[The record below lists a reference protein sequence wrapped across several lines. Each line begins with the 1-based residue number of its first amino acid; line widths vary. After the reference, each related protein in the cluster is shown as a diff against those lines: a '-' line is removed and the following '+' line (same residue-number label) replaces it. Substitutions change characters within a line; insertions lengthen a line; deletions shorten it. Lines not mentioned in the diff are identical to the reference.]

1 VRLDYVEI
9 SGFRGIKDKLRIVF
23 GKGFTVISGRNGV
36 GKSTIFDAIE
46 FALTGSI
53 NKYTVDKTAL
63 ESLSDYLWWRG
74 EGTPDGYYVTV
85 AFGNDSGEHFVV
97 TRTRNTGANVSA
109 EQIEDALCSDSR
121 PEDALRQLC
130 KTSIIRD
137 EWIARL
143 SVDLSETER
152 FDLVRSA
159 LGSLEGSDLAAKA
172 GEVIAVAKATH
183 ALRERAYE
191 EERKVLADHLYRLSE
206 AQTLASHSGDIEAA
220 VRTIA
225 EAVPNAPSDLVS
237 RISAGRAALVER
249 RAKLAHDS
257 DAVEYGR
264 GVAATRQRF
273 NAPEARRQRQATLD
287 ALTTATAAKEKADE
301 AVVQAEQ
308 ALAREERT
316 DETGASLALLL
327 EHGERL
333 GLHDARCP
341 LCAAARTAQE
351 FESGIALARQ
361 RINSLA
367 SGVATAHH
375 ALTAAR
381 ANAMRC
387 LGGYTSARE
396 RCAMIEREEAD
407 LVGREQKYLELI
419 EHSNLDSRWAKDVG
433 TLERAIAAERDRLID
448 LERALL
454 TIEASQ
460 VVSRTLT
467 MEDRTTALR
476 RDVETAASELERSQA
491 AVATARM
498 IERSVKRVNAEI
510 IEERLAQ
517 ISPLLNE
524 LYQRLRPHAD
534 WRTIDYRLR
543 GDVRRFLSLK
553 VGDGLNP
560 QFVLSS
566 GQRRA
571 AGLAFLLSVHLAR
584 AWARWRTLVL
594 DDPVQHID
602 DFRALHFVEILA
614 AFRLTGQQI
623 VCAVEDQA
631 LANLLCRRL
640 LSTAEQVG
648 RYYEIDLTGPDGVA
662 AVVKKVDI
670 LPLPND
676 VLQSGSGLQPAG

>member
-1 VRLDYVEI
+1 MNLDYVEI
-9 SGFRGIKDKLRIVF
+9 SGFRGFRDKIRIDF
-23 GKGFTVISGRNGV
+23 GTGFTVICGRNGV
-36 GKSTIFDAIE
+36 GKSTLCDAVE

-53 NKYTVDKTAL
+53 NKYTIEKAAL
-63 ESLSDYLWWRG
+63 ESIYDYLWWRG
-74 EGTPDGYYVTV
+74 KGTPDRYYVTA
-85 AFGNDSGEHFVV
+85 AFSDDSGRDFIV
-97 TRTRNTGANVSA
+97 TRTRETGANFSA
-109 EQIEDALCSDSR
+109 EQIENTLCSDSR
-121 PEDALRQLC
+121 PEEALRQLC

-137 EWIARL
+137 EWIATL

-152 FDLVRSA
+152 FALVRSA
-159 LGSLEGSDLAAKA
+159 LGSLEGTDLAAKA
-172 GEVIAVAKATH
+172 SNVIASAKATH
-183 ALRERAYE
+183 TRRDKAYERA
-191 EERKVLADHLYRLSE
+191 RTLLADHLSRLSE
-206 AQTLASHSGDIEAA
+206 ARNFVSRSDDIEAA
-220 VRTIA
+220 LRTIA
-225 EAVPNAPSDLVS
+225 EAVPDAPSGLVS
-237 RISAGRAALVER
+237 RLSVARKALVER
-249 RAKLAHDS
+249 RAKLANDN

-264 GVAATRQRF
+264 EVIAARRKF
-273 NAPEARRQRQATLD
+273 DAPEARRQREAALD
-287 ALTTATAAKEKADE
+287 AATNASAARNEAEE
-301 AVVQAEQ
+301 AVVQAEE
-308 ALAREERT
+308 ALGREERT
-316 DETGASLALLL
+316 DETVAALAMLL

-341 LCAAARTAQE
+341 LCGAARTAQE
-351 FESGIALARQ
+351 FEAGIALARK
-361 RINSLA
+361 RIGSLA
-367 SGVATAHH
+367 SGVATAQH

-381 ANAMRC
+381 ANARRR
-387 LGGYTSARE
+387 LGEYSSARD
-396 RCAMIEREEAD
+396 RWTTIEREEAA
-407 LVGREQKYLELI
+407 LVGREQRYIELL
-419 EHSNLDSRWAKDVG
+419 EHSNLDSHWAKDAD
-433 TLERAIAAERDRLID
+433 TLERVIAAERDRLID

-460 VVSRTLT
+460 VVSRTLA
-467 MEDRTTALR
+467 MEDGTDALR
-476 RDVETAASELERSQA
+476 RNVETAASELERSQA
-491 AVATARM
+491 AVAAADM

-534 WRTIDYRLR
+534 WRTMDYRLR

-560 QFVLSS
+560 QFVLSN
-566 GQRRA
+566 GLRRA

-584 AWARWRTLVL
+584 SWARWRTLVL

-631 LANLLCRRL
+631 LAKLLCRRL

>member
-1 VRLDYVEI
+1 M
-9 SGFRGIKDKLRIVF
+9 
-23 GKGFTVISGRNGV
+23 
-36 GKSTIFDAIE
+36 
-46 FALTGSI
+46 
-53 NKYTVDKTAL
+53 
-63 ESLSDYLWWRG
+63 SDYLWWRG

-159 LGSLEGSDLAAKA
+159 LGSLGGSHLAAKA
-172 GEVIAVAKATH
+172 SEVIAVAKATQT
-183 ALRERAYE
+183 LRETAYE
-191 EERKVLADHLYRLSE
+191 EARKVLADHLSRLSE

-287 ALTTATAAKEKADE
+287 ALTSATAVKNEAEV

-341 LCAAARTAQE
+341 LCAATRTAQD

-419 EHSNLDSRWAKDVG
+419 EHSNLDSRWAKDVDP
-433 TLERAIAAERDRLID
+433 LERAIGAERDRLID

-460 VVSRTLT
+460 VVSRTIT

-491 AVATARM
+491 AVAAARM

-640 LSTAEQVG
+640 LSTADQVG

>member
-1 VRLDYVEI
+1 
-9 SGFRGIKDKLRIVF
+9 
-23 GKGFTVISGRNGV
+23 
-36 GKSTIFDAIE
+36 
-46 FALTGSI
+46 
-53 NKYTVDKTAL
+53 
-63 ESLSDYLWWRG
+63 
-74 EGTPDGYYVTV
+74 
-85 AFGNDSGEHFVV
+85 
-97 TRTRNTGANVSA
+97 
-109 EQIEDALCSDSR
+109 
-121 PEDALRQLC
+121 
-130 KTSIIRD
+130 
-137 EWIARL
+137 
-143 SVDLSETER
+143 
-152 FDLVRSA
+152 
-159 LGSLEGSDLAAKA
+159 
-172 GEVIAVAKATH
+172 
-183 ALRERAYE
+183 
-191 EERKVLADHLYRLSE
+191 
-206 AQTLASHSGDIEAA
+206 
-220 VRTIA
+220 
-225 EAVPNAPSDLVS
+225 
-237 RISAGRAALVER
+237 
-249 RAKLAHDS
+249 
-257 DAVEYGR
+257 
-264 GVAATRQRF
+264 
-273 NAPEARRQRQATLD
+273 
-287 ALTTATAAKEKADE
+287 
-301 AVVQAEQ
+301 
-308 ALAREERT
+308 
-316 DETGASLALLL
+316 
-327 EHGERL
+327 
-333 GLHDARCP
+333 
-341 LCAAARTAQE
+341 
-351 FESGIALARQ
+351 
-361 RINSLA
+361 
-367 SGVATAHH
+367 
-375 ALTAAR
+375 
-381 ANAMRC
+381 
-387 LGGYTSARE
+387 
-396 RCAMIEREEAD
+396 MIEREEAD

-419 EHSNLDSRWAKDVG
+419 EHSNLDSRWAKDVDP
-433 TLERAIAAERDRLID
+433 LERAIGAERDRLID

-460 VVSRTLT
+460 VVSRTIT

-491 AVATARM
+491 AVAAARM

-640 LSTAEQVG
+640 LSTADQVG

>member
-1 VRLDYVEI
+1 MRLDYVEI
-9 SGFRGIKDKLRIVF
+9 SGFRGFKDKVSIKF
-23 GKGFTVISGRNGV
+23 GTGFTVISGRNGV

-53 NKYTVDKTAL
+53 NKYAVEKAAL

-74 EGTPDGYYVTV
+74 QGTPDGYYVTV
-85 AFGNDSGEHFVV
+85 GFGNDSGENFVV
-97 TRTRNTGANVSA
+97 TRARNTGANVSA

-121 PEDALRQLC
+121 PEDAVRQLC

-137 EWIARL
+137 EWIATL

-206 AQTLASHSGDIEAA
+206 AQTLASHSGDIKTAG
-220 VRTIA
+220 RTIA
-225 EAVPNAPSDLVS
+225 EAVPNAPSELVY

-257 DAVEYGR
+257 DAVEFGR

-316 DETGASLALLL
+316 DETGAALALLL

-361 RINSLA
+361 RIDSLA
-367 SGVATAHH
+367 SGVAPARH

-387 LGGYTSARE
+387 LGEYSSARD
-396 RCAMIEREEAD
+396 RWAMIEREEAH
-407 LVGREQKYLELI
+407 LVGREQKHLELI
-419 EHSNLDSRWAKDVG
+419 EHSNLDSRWAKDVDAM
-433 TLERAIAAERDRLID
+433 ERAIAAERDRLID

-460 VVSRTLT
+460 VVSRTLA

-491 AVATARM
+491 AVAAARM

-543 GDVRRFLSLK
+543 GDVRHFLSLK

-631 LANLLCRRL
+631 LAKLLCRRL

-662 AVVKKVDI
+662 AVVTKADI
-670 LPLPND
+670 RPMPND
-676 VLQSGSGLQPAG
+676 VLQSGSRPAG

>member
-1 VRLDYVEI
+1 MILDYVEV
-9 SGFRGIKDKLRIVF
+9 SGFRGFRDKIRIDF
-23 GKGFTVISGRNGV
+23 GAGFTVIGGRNGV
-36 GKSTIFDAIE
+36 GKSTLCDAVE

-53 NKYTVDKTAL
+53 NKYTTEKAAL
-63 ESLSDYLWWRG
+63 EHFSDYVWWRG
-74 EGTPDGYYVTV
+74 DGTPEGYYVTV
-85 AFGNDSGEHFVV
+85 AFADDSGEHFVV
-97 TRTRNTGANVSA
+97 TRTRETGANIGA
-109 EQIEDALCSDSR
+109 EQIEKALCSDSR
-121 PEDALRQLC
+121 PDDALRQLC

-137 EWIARL
+137 EWIASL

-152 FDLVRSA
+152 FGLVRAA
-159 LGSLEGSDLAAKA
+159 LGPVEGSDLAVKA
-172 GEVIAVAKATH
+172 SEVIARAKATH
-183 ALRERAYE
+183 TLRERVYE
-191 EERKVLADHLYRLSE
+191 SARTLLSDHLSRLSE
-206 AQTLASHSGDIEAA
+206 ARNLVSRSDDIEAA
-220 VRTIA
+220 MRTIA
-225 EAVPNAPSDLVS
+225 EAVPDAPSGLVS
-237 RISAGRAALVER
+237 RLSVGRKALVER
-249 RAKLAHDS
+249 RTKLANDS

-264 GVAATRQRF
+264 EVMATRCKF
-273 NAPEARRQRQATLD
+273 DAPEARRQREATLN
-287 ALTTATAAKEKADE
+287 ALTSATAARNEADE

-308 ALAREERT
+308 ALAREERA
-316 DETGASLALLL
+316 DESVASLAMLL

-367 SGVATAHH
+367 SGVATARH

-381 ANAMRC
+381 ANARRR
-387 LGGYTSARE
+387 LGEYSSARD
-396 RCAMIEREEAD
+396 RWTTIEREEAA
-407 LVGREQKYLELI
+407 LAGREQRYLELL
-419 EHSNLDSRWAKDVG
+419 EHSNLDPSWAKDAD
-433 TLERAIAAERDRLID
+433 TLETVIAAERDRLID

-460 VVSRTLT
+460 VVSRTLAL
-467 MEDRTTALR
+467 EDRTTALR

-491 AVATARM
+491 AVAAARM

-543 GDVRRFLSLK
+543 GDVRRFLSLR

-631 LANLLCRRL
+631 LAKLLCRRL

-662 AVVKKVDI
+662 AVVNKVDI
-670 LPLPND
+670 RPLPND

>member
-1 VRLDYVEI
+1 MRLDYVEI
-9 SGFRGIKDKLRIVF
+9 SGFRGFKDKVSIEF
-23 GKGFTVISGRNGV
+23 GTGFTVISGRNGV

-53 NKYTVDKTAL
+53 NKYAVEKAAL

-74 EGTPDGYYVTV
+74 QGTPDGYYVTV
-85 AFGNDSGEHFVV
+85 GFGNDSGEHFVV
-97 TRTRNTGANVSA
+97 TRARNTGANVSA
-109 EQIEDALCSDSR
+109 EEIEDALCSDSR
-121 PEDALRQLC
+121 PEDAVRQLC

-137 EWIARL
+137 EWIATL

-159 LGSLEGSDLAAKA
+159 LGSLEGSGLAAKA
-172 GEVIAVAKATH
+172 SEVIAVAKATQH
-183 ALRERAYE
+183 YARGPTKRREKCSLITSLGCR
-191 EERKVLADHLYRLSE
+191 RRRLWPP
-206 AQTLASHSGDIEAA
+206 TRDIKTAG
-220 VRTIA
+220 RTIA
-225 EAVPNAPSDLVS
+225 EAVPNAPSELLS
-237 RISAGRAALVER
+237 GACGLVER
-249 RAKLAHDS
+249 RAKLAH
-257 DAVEYGR
+257 AVEFGR
-264 GVAATRQRF
+264 GVATGSMPQR
-273 NAPEARRQRQATLD
+273 RGDSDKQRCSHNRHGG
-287 ALTTATAAKEKADE
+287 KEKADE

-316 DETGASLALLL
+316 DETGAALALLL

-351 FESGIALARQ
+351 FESGIALARE

-367 SGVATAHH
+367 SGVATARH

-387 LGGYTSARE
+387 LGEYASARD
-396 RCAMIEREEAD
+396 RWAMIEREETD

-433 TLERAIAAERDRLID
+433 TLERAIGAERDRLID

-460 VVSRTLT
+460 VVSRTLAL
-467 MEDRTTALR
+467 EDRTTALR

-640 LSTAEQVG
+640 LSTREQVG
-648 RYYEIDLTGPDGVA
+648 RYYEIDLTGPDGGA
-662 AVVKKVDI
+662 EVVHKIDI
-670 LPLPND
+670 RPLPND
-676 VLQSGSGLQPAG
+676 VLQSVFEIQPDG

>member
-1 VRLDYVEI
+1 MRLDYVEI
-9 SGFRGIKDKLRIVF
+9 SGFRGFKDKVSIEF
-23 GKGFTVISGRNGV
+23 GTGFTVISGRNGV

-53 NKYTVDKTAL
+53 NKYAVEKAAL

-74 EGTPDGYYVTV
+74 QGTPDGYYVTV
-85 AFGNDSGEHFVV
+85 GFGNDSGENFVV
-97 TRTRNTGANVSA
+97 TRARNTGANVSA

-121 PEDALRQLC
+121 PEDAVRQLC

-137 EWIARL
+137 EWIATL

-172 GEVIAVAKATH
+172 SEVIAVAKATH
-183 ALRERAYE
+183 TRRDRAYE
-191 EERKVLADHLYRLSE
+191 EARRVLADHLSRLSE
-206 AQTLASHSGDIEAA
+206 AQTLASHSGDIQAA

-225 EAVPNAPSDLVS
+225 EAVPNAPSELAS
-237 RISAGRAALVER
+237 RISVGRAALVER

-257 DAVEYGR
+257 DAVEFGR
-264 GVAATRQRF
+264 GVAATRRRF
-273 NAPEARRQRQATLD
+273 DAPGVRRHRQATLD
-287 ALTTATAAKEKADE
+287 ALTSATAAKEKADE

-316 DETGASLALLL
+316 DESVASLAMLL

-367 SGVATAHH
+367 SGVATARH

-381 ANAMRC
+381 ANARRR
-387 LGGYTSARE
+387 LGEYSSARD
-396 RCAMIEREEAD
+396 RWTTIEREEAD
-407 LVGREQKYLELI
+407 LVGRERKYLELI

-433 TLERAIAAERDRLID
+433 TLETAIGAERDRLID

-460 VVSRTLT
+460 VVSRILT

-584 AWARWRTLVL
+584 SWARWRTLVL

-640 LSTAEQVG
+640 LSTREQVG
-648 RYYEIDLTGPDGVA
+648 RYYEIDLTGPDGGA
-662 AVVKKVDI
+662 EVVHKIDI
-670 LPLPND
+670 RPLPND
-676 VLQSGSGLQPAG
+676 VLQSVFEIQPDG

>member
-1 VRLDYVEI
+1 MRLDYVEI
-9 SGFRGIKDKLRIVF
+9 FGFRGFKDKVRIEC
-23 GKGFTVISGRNGV
+23 GTGFTVISGRNGV

-46 FALTGSI
+46 FALTGSL
-53 NKYTVDKTAL
+53 NKYTVEKAAL

-74 EGTPDGYYVTV
+74 QGTPDRYYVTV
-85 AFGNDSGEHFVV
+85 GFGNDRGEKFVV
-97 TRTRNTGANVSA
+97 TRTRKTGANVSP

-137 EWIARL
+137 EWIATL

-172 GEVIAVAKATH
+172 SKVIAVAKETH
-183 ALRERAYE
+183 TRRDRAYE
-191 EERKVLADHLYRLSE
+191 EARKVLTDHLFRLSE
-206 AQTLASHSGDIEAA
+206 AQTLASHPGDIQAA

-225 EAVPNAPSDLVS
+225 EAVPNAPSELVS
-237 RISAGRAALVER
+237 CISAGRAALVER
-249 RAKLAHDS
+249 RAKLRQDS
-257 DAVEYGR
+257 EAVEYGR
-264 GVAATRQRF
+264 GVAATRLRF
-273 NAPEARRQRQATLD
+273 DAPAARRHRQATLA
-287 ALTTATAAKEKADE
+287 ALTNATATREKADE

-308 ALAREERT
+308 ALAREERA
-316 DETGASLALLL
+316 DESVASLAMLL

-367 SGVATAHH
+367 SGVATARH

-381 ANAMRC
+381 ANARLR
-387 LGGYTSARE
+387 LGEYSSARD
-396 RCAMIEREEAD
+396 RWTTIEREEAA
-407 LVGREQKYLELI
+407 LAGREQRYLELLK
-419 EHSNLDSRWAKDVG
+419 HSNFDPSWAKDAD
-433 TLERAIAAERDRLID
+433 TLETVIAAERDRLID

-460 VVSRTLT
+460 VVSRTLAL
-467 MEDRTTALR
+467 EDRTTALR

-491 AVATARM
+491 AVAAARM

-640 LSTAEQVG
+640 LSTADQVG

>member
-1 VRLDYVEI
+1 MNLDYVEI
-9 SGFRGIKDKLRIVF
+9 SGFRGFRDKVRIDF
-23 GKGFTVISGRNGV
+23 GTGVTIICGRNGV
-36 GKSTIFDAIE
+36 GKSTLCDAVE

-53 NKYTVDKTAL
+53 NKYTIEKTAL
-63 ESLSDYLWWRG
+63 ENIYDYLWWRG
-74 EGTPDGYYVTV
+74 KGPPDGYYVTV
-85 AFGNDSGEHFVV
+85 AFADDSGRDFVV
-97 TRTRNTGANVSA
+97 TRTRETGANISA
-109 EQIEDALCSDSR
+109 EQIENTLCADSR
-121 PEDALRQLC
+121 PEEALRQLC

-137 EWIARL
+137 EWIATL

-152 FDLVRSA
+152 FALVRSA
-159 LGSLEGSDLAAKA
+159 LGSLEGTDLAAKA
-172 GEVIAVAKATH
+172 SDVIAIAKATH
-183 ALRERAYE
+183 TLRDKAYE
-191 EERKVLADHLYRLSE
+191 KARTLLTDHLSRLSE
-206 AQTLASHSGDIEAA
+206 ARNFVSRSDDLETAL
-220 VRTIA
+220 RTIA
-225 EAVPNAPSDLVS
+225 EAVPDAPSRLIS
-237 RISAGRAALVER
+237 RLPVARKALVER
-249 RAKLAHDS
+249 RAKLANDS
-257 DAVEYGR
+257 EVVEYGR
-264 GVAATRQRF
+264 EIIAARRNF
-273 NAPEARRQRQATLD
+273 DVPEARRQRKAALD
-287 ALTTATAAKEKADE
+287 AFTNASATRNEAEA

-308 ALAREERT
+308 ALGREERT
-316 DETGASLALLL
+316 DETVASLAVLL
-327 EHGERL
+327 EHGDRL

-361 RINSLA
+361 RINSLS
-367 SGVATAHH
+367 SGVATARD

-387 LGGYTSARE
+387 LGKYTSARDQW
-396 RCAMIEREEAD
+396 AMIEREEAD

-419 EHSNLDSRWAKDVG
+419 EHSNLDSRSAKDVD
-433 TLERAIAAERDRLID
+433 TMEREIAAERDRLID

-460 VVSRTLT
+460 VVSSTLA
-467 MEDRTTALR
+467 MEDGTTALR
-476 RDVETAASELERSQA
+476 RGVETAASELERSQA
-491 AVATARM
+491 AVAAARM

-584 AWARWRTLVL
+584 TWARWRTLVL

-662 AVVKKVDI
+662 AVVNKVDI
-670 LPLPND
+670 PPLPND
-676 VLQSGSGLQPAG
+676 VLQSGLQPAG

>member
-1 VRLDYVEI
+1 MILDYVEV
-9 SGFRGIKDKLRIVF
+9 SGFRGFRDKIRIDF
-23 GKGFTVISGRNGV
+23 GTGFTVIGGRNGV
-36 GKSTIFDAIE
+36 GKSTLCDAVE

-53 NKYTVDKTAL
+53 NKYTIEKAAL
-63 ESLSDYLWWRG
+63 EHFSDYIWWRG
-74 EGTPDGYYVTV
+74 GGTPEGYYVTV
-85 AFGNDSGEHFVV
+85 AFAGDNGESLVV
-97 TRTRNTGANVSA
+97 TRSREKGASISPG
-109 EQIEDALCSDSR
+109 QIEKTLCSDSC

-137 EWIARL
+137 EWIASL

-159 LGSLEGSDLAAKA
+159 LGSVEGSDLAARASK
-172 GEVIAVAKATH
+172 VIASAKATH

-191 EERKVLADHLYRLSE
+191 RARTLLTDHLSRLSE
-206 AQTLASHSGDIEAA
+206 ARDLVSRSDDIEVAM
-220 VRTIA
+220 RTIA
-225 EAVPNAPSDLVS
+225 EVIPDASSGLGPRLSE
-237 RISAGRAALVER
+237 GRKELVER
-249 RAKLAHDS
+249 RAKLAKDS

-264 GVAATRQRF
+264 EVMATRRKF
-273 NAPEARRQRQATLD
+273 DAPEARRQREATLD
-287 ALTTATAAKEKADE
+287 ALTSATAAKDE
-301 AVVQAEQ
+301 AEAAVVQAEQ
-308 ALAREERT
+308 SLAQEERT
-316 DETGASLALLL
+316 DETVASLAVLL

-351 FESGIALARQ
+351 FESGIALARE
-361 RINSLA
+361 RIDSFA
-367 SGVATAHH
+367 SGVANARH
-375 ALTAAR
+375 ALTASR
-381 ANAMRC
+381 ANARRR
-387 LGGYTSARE
+387 LGEYSSVRDRWTT
-396 RCAMIEREEAD
+396 IEREEAD

-419 EHSNLDSRWAKDVG
+419 EASSLDSRWANDVDS
-433 TLERAIAAERDRLID
+433 LEKAIDAERDRLID
-448 LERALL
+448 LERALM

-460 VVSRTLT
+460 VVSRTLA
-467 MEDRTTALR
+467 MEDRTNALR
-476 RDVETAASELERSQA
+476 RNVETAASELERSQA
-491 AVATARM
+491 AVAAAHM
-498 IERSVKRVNAEI
+498 IERSVKRVHAEI

-614 AFRLTGQQI
+614 ACRLTGQQI

-631 LANLLCRRL
+631 LAKLLCRRL

-648 RYYEIDLTGPDGVA
+648 RYYEIDLTGRDGVA
-662 AVVKKVDI
+662 AVVNKVDI
-670 LPLPND
+670 RPLPRD
-676 VLQSGSGLQPAG
+676 VLQSRLQPAG

>member
-1 VRLDYVEI
+1 MRLDYVEI
-9 SGFRGIKDKLRIVF
+9 SGFRGFKDKISIEF
-23 GKGFTVISGRNGV
+23 GTGFTVISGRNGV

-53 NKYTVDKTAL
+53 NKYAVEKAAL

-74 EGTPDGYYVTV
+74 QGTPDGYYVTV
-85 AFGNDSGEHFVV
+85 GFGNDSGENFVV
-97 TRTRNTGANVSA
+97 TRARNTGANVSA

-121 PEDALRQLC
+121 PEDAVRQLC

-137 EWIARL
+137 EWIATL

-191 EERKVLADHLYRLSE
+191 EERKALADHLSRLSE
-206 AQTLASHSGDIEAA
+206 AQTLASHSGDIKTAG
-220 VRTIA
+220 RTIA
-225 EAVPNAPSDLVS
+225 EAVPNAPSELVY

-257 DAVEYGR
+257 DAVEFGR

-316 DETGASLALLL
+316 DETGAALALLL

-351 FESGIALARQ
+351 FESGIALARK

-367 SGVATAHH
+367 SGVATAPH

-381 ANAMRC
+381 ENARRC
-387 LGGYTSARE
+387 LGEYTSARD
-396 RCAMIEREEAD
+396 RWMTIKREEAD
-407 LVGREQKYLELI
+407 LVAREQKYLELL
-419 EHSNLDSRWAKDVG
+419 EHSDLDSSWAKDVG

-448 LERALL
+448 LERALRTL
-454 TIEASQ
+454 EVSQ
-460 VVSRTLT
+460 VVSITLS
-467 MEDRTTALR
+467 MEDRTAALR
-476 RDVETAASELERSQA
+476 HNVETAASELERSQA
-491 AVATARM
+491 AVAAARM

-510 IEERLAQ
+510 IEERLAE
-517 ISPLLNE
+517 ISPVLNE

-584 AWARWRTLVL
+584 SWTRWRTLVL

-631 LANLLCRRL
+631 LAKLLCRRL

-648 RYYEIDLTGPDGVA
+648 RYYEIDLTGSDGVA
-662 AVVKKVDI
+662 AVVTKADI
-670 LPLPND
+670 RPMPND
-676 VLQSGSGLQPAG
+676 VLQSGSRPAG